1 MSAAALR
8 LREREYSCLSHY
20 YHVVLGVNEVCRL
33 TYTVSEALCAR
44 GLIISFLF
52 PGLALHIGSSDA
64 RIASFKHSSVLG
76 IAP

>member
-1 MSAAALR
+1 MSAAGLR
-8 LREREYSCLSHY
+8 LREQEYSYLPHH
-20 YHVVLGVNEVCRL
+20 YHVVLGVEVGRL
-33 TYTVSEALCAR
+33 TYTVSEALGAR

-52 PGLALHIGSSDA
+52 PGLALHVGSSDA